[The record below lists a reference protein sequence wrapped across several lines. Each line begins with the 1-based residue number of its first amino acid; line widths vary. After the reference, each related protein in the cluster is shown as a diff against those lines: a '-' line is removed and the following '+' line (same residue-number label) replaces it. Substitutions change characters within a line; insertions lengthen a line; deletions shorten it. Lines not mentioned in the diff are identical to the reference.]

1 MRPAIHRSSI
11 PDSQIFTIKYLEHPH
26 FDPIWHSHS
35 EYQLFVPL
43 EGTGTRFIGDSIKN
57 FTKNELILI
66 GSNLPHLWRS
76 DDAYFEKNSTLKT
89 RGIVIYLQESFLGE
103 HLMTKDEMVQLRN
116 FFKKSSRGLEF
127 HGKVK
132 TTVIEMM
139 KELLQLTGLP
149 ALIHLLRILNI
160 LADTK
165 SYSFISHNEY
175 VEPFKKDEA
184 DRMNSVYEYIL
195 KNYRKKI
202 NLNELADLVCMT
214 PTSFSRY
221 FAAANNKGF
230 SKFITELRIKHACK
244 LLTET
249 ELSVASIAD
258 RTGFKT
264 LSNFNKHFKD
274 EMQKK
279 PTDYKKEFLQMLS

>member
-1 MRPAIHRSSI
+1 MKTAVHKSSI
-11 PDSQIFTIKYLEHPH
+11 PDSQIFTVKHLEEHY
-26 FDPIWHSHS
+26 FDPVWHSHS

-43 EGTGTRFIGDSIKN
+43 EGTGTRFIGDSIKT
-57 FTKNELILI
+57 FTPNELILI

-76 DDAYFEKNSTLKT
+76 DEAYFEKHAPLRVK
-89 RGIVIYLQESFLGE
+89 GIVIYLQESFLGE
-103 HLMTKDEMVQLRN
+103 HLMLKDAMLQLRN

-139 KELLQLTGLP
+139 KELLNLTGLP
-149 ALIHLLRILNI
+149 ALIHLLKILNL
-160 LADTK
+160 LAETK
-165 SYSFISHNEY
+165 SYNFISHNEY
-175 VEPFKKDEA
+175 IEPFKKDEA

-202 NLNELADLVCMT
+202 NLNEVADLVCMT

-221 FAAANNKGF
+221 FASANNKGF
-230 SKFITELRIKHACK
+230 SKFITELRVKHACK

-249 ELSVASIAD
+249 ELSVAAIAE

-274 EMQKK
+274 EMKKK
-279 PTDYKKEFLQMLS
+279 PTDYKKEFLQILS

>member
-1 MRPAIHRSSI
+1 MRAAIHKHSI
-11 PDSQIFTIKYLEHPH
+11 PDSQIFTIKYLEDHY

-43 EGTGTRFIGDSIKN
+43 EGTGTRFIGDSIKT
-57 FTKNELILI
+57 FTPNELILT

-76 DDAYFEKNSTLKT
+76 DDAYFEKNSILKI
-89 RGIVIYLQESFLGE
+89 RGIVIYLQESFLGD
-103 HLMTKDEMVQLRN
+103 HLMEKEEMVLLKN

-132 TTVIEMM
+132 ATVIEMM
-139 KELLQLTGLP
+139 KELLVLNGLP
-149 ALIHLLRILNI
+149 AVIHLLRILHL

-165 SYSFISHNEY
+165 SYNFISHNEY

-184 DRMNSVYEYIL
+184 DRMNDVYEYIL

-202 NLNELADLVCMT
+202 HLNELADLVCMT

-221 FAAANNKGF
+221 FAATNNKGF
-230 SKFITELRIKHACK
+230 SKFITELRVKHACK

-249 ELSVASIAD
+249 ELSVAAIAD

-264 LSNFNKHFKD
+264 LSNFNKHFKE
-274 EMQKK
+274 EMSKK
-279 PTDYKKEFLQMLS
+279 PTDYKKEFLQILG